1 VLLEKDPGLSLYFLV
16 KDKAST
22 SVLQDVKIKFTD
34 KLTGKVDSVMS
45 SVAGDYR
52 MPLTGKKLGDQLTYT
67 IAFEKPGYL
76 SKSIVYDA
84 AIFKEGEIRIEE
96 TLDKID
102 VGLDLAKIIDIKPI
116 YFDLGKSII
125 RPDAA
130 IELDKIVKVM
140 NENPNMV
147 VELGSHTDCRSS
159 AQSNMSLSERR
170 AKASADYIKK
180 RITNPERIYGKGYGE
195 TQLTNG
201 CECEGAVKSTCP
213 EDEHQKNRRTE
224 FKIIKM

>member
-1 VLLEKDPGLSLYFLV
+1 LDEN
-16 KDKAST
+16 
-22 SVLQDVKIKFTD
+22 
-34 KLTGKVDSVMS
+34 
-45 SVAGDYR
+45 
-52 MPLTGKKLGDQLTYT
+52 
-67 IAFEKPGYL
+67 
-76 SKSIVYDA
+76 
-84 AIFKEGEIRIEE
+84 
-96 TLDKID
+96 LDKIA

-116 YFDLGKSII
+116 YFDLGKHAI

-159 AQSNMSLSERR
+159 AASNMALSDRR
-170 AKASADYIKK
+170 AKASAEYIKK

-201 CECEGAVKSTCP
+201 CECEGAVKSTCS
-213 EDEHQKNRRTE
+213 EEEHQENRRTE